1 MLEETGIIVEADEQ
15 YAWVE
20 ASSSDSCSHC
30 SASQGCGTAS
40 LQKWFKRKPN
50 RLRVMNSQHLQAG
63 DRVVIGIP
71 EHALVTG
78 SFLIYIVPLFSLMI
92 GAIIGASLN
101 DMMGWSHQDG
111 ISILLG
117 FTSLVVSF
125 SWLKRSLHKSDK
137 SNRYQPVILRR
148 SL

>member
-1 MLEETGIIVEADEQ
+1 MLEETGTIVEADDQ
-15 YAWVE
+15 YAWFE
-20 ASSSDSCSHC
+20 ASSSNSCSHC

-50 RLRVMNSQHLQAG
+50 RLRVMNLQHLQAG

-78 SFLIYIVPLFSLMI
+78 SFLIYIVPLFSLII
-92 GAIIGASLN
+92 GAIIGGSIN
-101 DMMGWSHQDG
+101 DMMGWSHRDG

-117 FTSLVVSF
+117 VTSLVVSF
-125 SWLKRSLHKSDK
+125 SWLKKLLHNSDK
-137 SNRYQPVILRR
+137 NSRYQPVILRR